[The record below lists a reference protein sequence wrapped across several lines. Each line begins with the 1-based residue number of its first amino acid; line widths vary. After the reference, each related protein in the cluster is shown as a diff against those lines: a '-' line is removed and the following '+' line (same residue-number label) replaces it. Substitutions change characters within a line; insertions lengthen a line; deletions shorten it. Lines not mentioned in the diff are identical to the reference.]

1 MRPSAM
7 TRKRSRDP
15 PPTDAM
21 MMMERGDHYH
31 RGNNNHHYVQRAWRQ
46 VRPALAHE
54 FYTGGFFTNAIDS
67 VRQSRKLT
75 GGGEG
80 GPDAAATQNR
90 WVRRLRM
97 FNMAAALVHFGNTI
111 GVIVVYAVWAGSDV
125 STPLTVSRLLIQ
137 PGSSSSDTASMTIG
151 GCLADSGH
159 YSMGVNTTFKSS
171 ANYTC
176 SPLSSQS
183 GNGTLTIHSTP
194 YPARTNFSLNLG
206 ALVIAFFA
214 LSSVFQFA
222 VMWAGKDKDGN
233 MCDLYKAMFELPADE
248 AETAAAAGKEETPTD
263 EETAKEPEVEEKDTT
278 EQKKKPL
285 LAITNAGVDNDQGD
299 AAETEQ
305 SNDDDEIRR
314 ILTINWLRYV
324 EYSVSASLM
333 MLCVSLV
340 AGIVDMELLMCFLV
354 LTWGC
359 MLAGWGAEVFLRMSQ
374 VLGDAYIEGIDNTWK
389 ETLTNMRKTAYGI
402 GLVLHFVG
410 WVFIIVPWVII
421 MAHNSAFWDSDAIAA
436 QCATASPSMA
446 TSTMLEMLGHI
457 GITGPNADSIA
468 ASVSGLAA
476 AARLALPEVI
486 GNVLKNLFRV
496 CAPHSS
502 LSWGVCV
509 SQGCTAEDAA
519 AQGSVEPPAFVAII
533 MWSQLAL
540 FCIFGVVQIFQ
551 FVAPW
556 RRMAAEAAYIALSLG
571 AKTQLGWM
579 IAANLF
585 VRQ

>member
-1 MRPSAM
+1 
-7 TRKRSRDP
+7 
-15 PPTDAM
+15 
-21 MMMERGDHYH
+21 
-31 RGNNNHHYVQRAWRQ
+31 
-46 VRPALAHE
+46 
-54 FYTGGFFTNAIDS
+54 
-67 VRQSRKLT
+67 
-75 GGGEG
+75 
-80 GPDAAATQNR
+80 
-90 WVRRLRM
+90 
-97 FNMAAALVHFGNTI
+97 
-111 GVIVVYAVWAGSDV
+111 
-125 STPLTVSRLLIQ
+125 
-137 PGSSSSDTASMTIG
+137 
-151 GCLADSGH
+151 
-159 YSMGVNTTFKSS
+159 
-171 ANYTC
+171 
-176 SPLSSQS
+176 
-183 GNGTLTIHSTP
+183 
-194 YPARTNFSLNLG
+194 
-206 ALVIAFFA
+206 
-214 LSSVFQFA
+214 
-222 VMWAGKDKDGN
+222 
-233 MCDLYKAMFELPADE
+233 MFELPADE